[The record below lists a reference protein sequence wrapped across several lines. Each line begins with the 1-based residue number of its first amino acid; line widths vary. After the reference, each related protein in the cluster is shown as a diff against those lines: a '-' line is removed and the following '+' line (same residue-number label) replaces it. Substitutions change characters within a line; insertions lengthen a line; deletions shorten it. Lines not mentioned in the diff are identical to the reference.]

1 MTFTEKGKEAV
12 LQGQLIPQNQPCD
25 KKQISISFKKRRH
38 GLLMN
43 LQMINNKEI
52 VQQIKTLDS
61 KQEEQLTS
69 LLQRFNKVFFVP
81 TTLPP
86 ERVHNHQS

>member
-1 MTFTEKGKEAV
+1 
-12 LQGQLIPQNQPCD
+12 
-25 KKQISISFKKRRH
+25 
-38 GLLMN
+38 MN

>member
-1 MTFTEKGKEAV
+1 
-12 LQGQLIPQNQPCD
+12 
-25 KKQISISFKKRRH
+25 
-38 GLLMN
+38 MN

-81 TTLPP
+81 TTLP
-86 ERVHNHQS
+86 HDHQS